1 MIKMNEDNRN
11 KQIKFERNLIAFPYL
26 GFAFIVLLFNIFYT
40 DVKITMVLFGL
51 FFAYNLG
58 MLFIAFIR
66 HFKRT
71 LILTLIL
78 TILSGIAFFVL
89 LYVFGLNH
97 DIFG

>member
-1 MIKMNEDNRN
+1 MNEDNRN
-11 KQIKFERNLIAFPYL
+11 KQIKFERNLITFPYL

-51 FFAYNLG
+51 FFAYNLV